1 MQKWKY
7 FGEDNV
13 SSGRMAPW
21 WTDDMISG
29 NHRSSAVLYQ
39 DHWIENEIG
48 KPLRKIHSTENE
60 IHLYSTFEVDIQLLE
75 ATISNFWTV

>member
-1 MQKWKY
+1 
-7 FGEDNV
+7 
-13 SSGRMAPW
+13 
-21 WTDDMISG
+21 MISG

-39 DHWIENEIG
+39 DHWIENENEIG

-75 ATISNFWTV
+75 ATISNFWTGVNKLLILIFQLMELLHYLIEI